1 MSDGSWDER
10 VKYGLQYLYLI
21 LYAWH
26 ADAGAGARVVN
37 MLLVLWIGGRAI
49 QWWAVVEFGPAV
61 VSGGEWRWRS
71 GK

>member
-26 ADAGAGARVVN
+26 ADAGAGARVVD

>member
-10 VKYGLQYLYLI
+10 VKYSPQYLYLI

-26 ADAGAGARVVN
+26 ADAGAGARVVG
-37 MLLVLWIGGRAI
+37 MLHVLWIGGRAM
-49 QWWAVVEFGPAV
+49 QWWAVGEFGPAV